1 MAFWGQSAHAE
12 IHVLLF
18 DRNSL
23 ACHRGCHVHAWV
35 FHSAAGTFPSSR
47 RGAHPSL
54 HRRRG
59 QKLGGSQRDW
69 DGGWFRAG
77 ARRALA
83 PSEHHRDYI
92 ETKHLRKAVVLTD
105 SDCDAFHAGFK
116 KCCDVTDA
124 HDPSV
129 GRNGLPPTP
138 SEVLKD
144 IQDLADWTASLRS
157 RQKLIN

>member
-1 MAFWGQSAHAE
+1 MESVAF
-12 IHVLLF
+12 
-18 DRNSL
+18 
-23 ACHRGCHVHAWV
+23 
-35 FHSAAGTFPSSR
+35 
-47 RGAHPSL
+47 
-54 HRRRG
+54 
-59 QKLGGSQRDW
+59 GGVMQ
-69 DGGWFRAG
+69 
-77 ARRALA
+77 
-83 PSEHHRDYI
+83 HHRDYI